1 MKENIYDLL
10 GIGIGPFNLSLA
22 ALLSPLNELNIKF
35 CDNKKEL
42 QWHPELLFDDAP
54 MQTSFLKDLVTP
66 VDPTN
71 ACSFM
76 NYLVENGQFYHFL
89 NTSRNVITRYEFDEY
104 LKWSSRK
111 LNPVLDFNSEIL
123 EVKRENNLLK
133 ISKSD
138 GEYFARNICIASG
151 PVQNIPEPAKK
162 YLGSNVFHAKSK
174 EIQNLNLSNKR
185 VLIVG
190 GGQTG
195 IEIFRNALNSKWGK
209 CREIKLI
216 TGRENLLP
224 LEEGPFTNEIFSP
237 DFVSNFYELPQETK
251 DSFTERLLLT
261 SDGNTPSYLQELYNE
276 LYLDKFY
283 KKEFSSYSIEPMRW
297 LKDISK
303 IDNSYCAMIENKLN
317 HSLEEYKTDIIILA
331 TGFKSKLPS
340 FLESLKNEIFFDD
353 QGRFRISHDYKLK
366 TKMKDN
372 CIYAMNYSRH
382 GHGIADPQTSLMS
395 WRSAIIA
402 NSLLK
407 REQYKNTQQNL
418 SFIQYFSQRN
428 NYE

>member
-111 LNPVLDFNSEIL
+111 LNFVLDFNSEIL

-138 GEYFARNICIASG
+138 GEYFARNI
-151 PVQNIPEPAKK
+151 
-162 YLGSNVFHAKSK
+162 
-174 EIQNLNLSNKR
+174 
-185 VLIVG
+185 
-190 GGQTG
+190 
-195 IEIFRNALNSKWGK
+195 
-209 CREIKLI
+209 
-216 TGRENLLP
+216 
-224 LEEGPFTNEIFSP
+224 
-237 DFVSNFYELPQETK
+237 D
-251 DSFTERLLLT
+251 
-261 SDGNTPSYLQELYNE
+261 
-276 LYLDKFY
+276 
-283 KKEFSSYSIEPMRW
+283 
-297 LKDISK
+297 
-303 IDNSYCAMIENKLN
+303 
-317 HSLEEYKTDIIILA
+317 
-331 TGFKSKLPS
+331 
-340 FLESLKNEIFFDD
+340 
-353 QGRFRISHDYKLK
+353 
-366 TKMKDN
+366 
-372 CIYAMNYSRH
+372 
-382 GHGIADPQTSLMS
+382 
-395 WRSAIIA
+395 
-402 NSLLK
+402 
-407 REQYKNTQQNL
+407 
-418 SFIQYFSQRN
+418 
-428 NYE
+428 